1 MLWRTDDANV
11 PAADLLTGG
20 TNDGWTLLSSPV
32 NGTDGFGS
40 YFFCHFQC
48 GYDMFVESPPG
59 QPDTVWIGGAM
70 NYDELPVFGG
80 NGRSNG
86 RAVMRSTDA
95 GVSFTDMT
103 NDAQNPLLGMHPDQ
117 HAIVF
122 ASDPDIAI
130 VGSDGGVIRTDGNYV
145 DDSDDVHRG
154 RSKGRTS
161 WTARTG

>member
-1 MLWRTDDANV
+1 M
-11 PAADLLTGG
+11 PAASLLTGG
-20 TNDGWTLLSSPV
+20 TNGGWTLSDPA
-32 NGTDGFGS
+32 NGSVGFGS

-103 NDAQNPLLGMHPDQ
+103 NDDEDPPLGMHPDQ

-122 ASDPDIAI
+122 ASNPNIAI
-130 VGSDGGVIRTDGNYV
+130 VGSDGGVIRTDGTYV
-145 DDSDDVHRG
+145 DQSGQCADRPIE
-154 RSKGRTS
+154 GRTS
-161 WTARTG
+161 RTASAGSRPCRTS